1 MGGRVSNIG
10 AARRFPRWEGHWKTP
25 TDQPMAAGSRSEC
38 TRRESAAKRSAIWD
52 RMAGE
57 TRCEHSYWEF
67 LAMVAMRTKGQLGN
81 ANFSSFSWRSEP
93 GASAHVRSS
102 PSACLRRR
110 GNRFAV
116 PRILMGKSSKRRI
129 SRPRAHGGVAGPQ
142 GDDWPHSQPIDL
154 LPEGGAAWGPEEVA
168 SRGLG
173 CSSRKCVPCVR
184 MGRNFR
190 QEREYGHREAGAMS
204 ERSSRVYTRRGI
216 LDKRALVVRWMSKV
230 ALRVYT
236 RDVFSNGGGPL
247 GGLEASLMS
256 GSASHVYTRDA
267 LPDGGQLSAAGCPVV
282 RPCAREEALPQ
293 QRARGQNDWFRPRA
307 VVSLP

>member
-25 TDQPMAAGSRSEC
+25 TDQPMAADSRNEC
-38 TRRESAAKRSAIWD
+38 TRQESVAKRPAIWD

-57 TRCEHSYWEF
+57 TRCGHSYWEF

-93 GASAHVRSS
+93 GASTHIRSS

-129 SRPRAHGGVAGPQ
+129 SRPRAHGGVAGP
-142 GDDWPHSQPIDL
+142 GTTGPIL
-154 LPEGGAAWGPEEVA
+154 SPSIFSLKAVPLGGRRKWQAVGLAAAPESASRVYAWG
-168 SRGLG
+168 
-173 CSSRKCVPCVR
+173 K
-184 MGRNFR
+184 NFR

-204 ERSSRVYTRRGI
+204 GAIPRVHTAGI

-236 RDVFSNGGGPL
+236 RDVFPTGRTPP
-247 GGLEASLMS
+247 A
-256 GSASHVYTRDA
+256 
-267 LPDGGQLSAAGCPVV
+267 V
-282 RPCAREEALPQ
+282 RK
-293 QRARGQNDWFRPRA
+293 RA
-307 VVSLP
+307 

>member
-52 RMAGE
+52 WMAGE
-57 TRCEHSYWEF
+57 TRCEHSCWEF

-93 GASAHVRSS
+93 VASTHVRGF

-129 SRPRAHGGVAGPQ
+129 SRPRAHGDVAGPQ
-142 GDDWPHSQPIDL
+142 GATGPIL
-154 LPEGGAAWGPEEVA
+154 SPLIFSLKAMVPGFGRSGKPWAWLQLQKVRPVCTHGAKFPTGEGVRPSGGRRNVRKVIPRVHTAWD
-168 SRGLG
+168 
-173 CSSRKCVPCVR
+173 
-184 MGRNFR
+184 FR
-190 QEREYGHREAGAMS
+190 Q
-204 ERSSRVYTRRGI
+204 VCPRGE
-216 LDKRALVVRWMSKV
+216 V
-230 ALRVYT
+230 
-236 RDVFSNGGGPL
+236 DV
-247 GGLEASLMS
+247 
-256 GSASHVYTRDA
+256 
-267 LPDGGQLSAAGCPVV
+267 
-282 RPCAREEALPQ
+282 
-293 QRARGQNDWFRPRA
+293 
-307 VVSLP
+307 

>member
-57 TRCEHSYWEF
+57 TRCEHSCWEF

-93 GASAHVRSS
+93 GASTHVRSS

-129 SRPRAHGGVAGPQ
+129 SRPRAHGDVAGPQ
-142 GDDWPHSQPIDL
+142 GATGPIL
-154 LPEGGAAWGPEEVA
+154 SPLIFSLKAVSPGGRRKWQAVGLAAAPESA
-168 SRGLG
+168 
-173 CSSRKCVPCVR
+173 
-184 MGRNFR
+184 
-190 QEREYGHREAGAMS
+190 
-204 ERSSRVYTRRGI
+204 SRVYAWGKISDRRGSTAI
-216 LDKRALVVRWMSKV
+216 GRQAQCQKGHPACTHGVG
-230 ALRVYT
+230 
-236 RDVFSNGGGPL
+236 F
-247 GGLEASLMS
+247 
-256 GSASHVYTRDA
+256 
-267 LPDGGQLSAAGCPVV
+267 
-282 RPCAREEALPQ
+282 
-293 QRARGQNDWFRPRA
+293 
-307 VVSLP
+307 